1 MKPHKVEA
9 WLHTRKDQPD
19 YEQQVGKIC
28 ELYRQAPALHVQRIH
43 VVSVDEKT
51 GIQALERL
59 ARTPMKAHQ
68 VARQDCEYIRHG
80 TPCLIANLEI
90 APGKIRQPTVQ
101 NTRTEQDFVT
111 HIHQTVASAPTEQW
125 IFIVDQLNTHK
136 SASLVEYIAEACG
149 LDEER
154 GVKGKCGVLQ
164 SMETRMNFWSDPPHR
179 IRFVYTP
186 KHASW
191 LHQIECG
198 FSHLLRRLS
207 VSSKEKLRELI
218 LAYIEY
224 HNRVSAKPFKWLYR
238 GNGK

>member
-1 MKPHKVEA
+1 MCPEM
-9 WLHTRKDQPD
+9 LDRYT
-19 YEQQVGKIC
+19 
-28 ELYRQAPALHVQRIH
+28 L
-43 VVSVDEKT
+43 
-51 GIQALERL
+51 
-59 ARTPMKAHQ
+59 
-68 VARQDCEYIRHG
+68 
-80 TPCLIANLEI
+80 
-90 APGKIRQPTVQ
+90 
-101 NTRTEQDFVT
+101 
-111 HIHQTVASAPTEQW
+111 
-125 IFIVDQLNTHK
+125 IVDQLNTHK

-164 SMETRMNFWSDPPHR
+164 SMETRMNFWSDPTHR

-191 LHQIECG
+191 LNQIECG
-198 FSHLLRRLS
+198 FSLIFRHLLRRLS